1 MEEAKGGLEE
11 RVARIEGILSQMNE
25 RLNHL
30 ETEVS
35 GLRAEFNGGLD
46 RFESRV
52 EARFNQLFYA
62 VITSWVT
69 IIAALLVA
77 IFKG

>member
-11 RVARIEGILSQMNE
+11 RVARIEGILGQMNE
-25 RLNHL
+25 RLNPL
-30 ETEVS
+30 
-35 GLRAEFNGGLD
+35 
-46 RFESRV
+46 ESR
-52 EARFNQLFYA
+52 FTQLFYA

-69 IIAALLVA
+69 IIAAVLVA

>member
-1 MEEAKGGLEE
+1 MEETEGGLEE
-11 RVARIEGILSQMNE
+11 RVARIEGILEQMSE
-25 RLNHL
+25 RLNH
-30 ETEVS
+30 
-35 GLRAEFNGGLD
+35 
-46 RFESRV
+46 FESRFTQF
-52 EARFNQLFYA
+52 EARVESRLNQLFYA

>member
-30 ETEVS
+30 ES
-35 GLRAEFNGGLD
+35 
-46 RFESRV
+46 RFTQ
-52 EARFNQLFYA
+52 FFYA

-69 IIAALLVA
+69 IIAAVLVA

>member
-25 RLNHL
+25 RLNPL
-30 ETEVS
+30 ES
-35 GLRAEFNGGLD
+35 RFRAEFNGRLD

-52 EARFNQLFYA
+52 DGGRGS
-62 VITSWVT
+62 ISSSMP
-69 IIAALLVA
+69 
-77 IFKG
+77 

>member
-1 MEEAKGGLEE
+1 MDK
-11 RVARIEGILSQMNE
+11 

-30 ETEVS
+30 DTEVS
-35 GLRAEFNGGLD
+35 GLRAEFNGRLD
-46 RFESRV
+46 RFESRVESRFNQFEARV

>member
-11 RVARIEGILSQMNE
+11 RVARIEGILGQMNE
-25 RLNHL
+25 RLNPL
-30 ETEVS
+30 
-35 GLRAEFNGGLD
+35 
-46 RFESRV
+46 ESRFTQF
-52 EARFNQLFYA
+52 EARMESRFNQLFYA

-69 IIAALLVA
+69 IIAAVLVA

>member
-1 MEEAKGGLEE
+1 ME
-11 RVARIEGILSQMNE
+11 S
-25 RLNHL
+25 
-30 ETEVS
+30 
-35 GLRAEFNGGLD
+35 
-46 RFESRV
+46 
-52 EARFNQLFYA
+52 RFNQLFYA